1 MPIKTGHFSCL
12 LQLLSIYLYY
22 ISTNIGTKQFKLI
35 IMKLYFDEVLKR
47 LTPLS
52 REIIQT
58 NNNEIFKTPTRLDE
72 NENPYWDIKLT
83 INDVEF
89 DPKILESLFTQTEE
103 WIDFKA
109 EEKVK
114 DQLQSKL
121 DDAEQKIRKLTNLL
135 EKSLD
140 NLKEEFDMDDY

>member
-1 MPIKTGHFSCL
+1 
-12 LQLLSIYLYY
+12 
-22 ISTNIGTKQFKLI
+22 
-35 IMKLYFDEVLKR
+35 MKLYFDEVLKR
-47 LTPLS
+47 LTPLC
-52 REIIQT
+52 REIMQT

-83 INDVEF
+83 INDVDF
-89 DPKILESLFTQTEE
+89 DPKILESFFTQTEE

-140 NLKEEFDMDDY
+140 NLKEEFDIDEY

>member
-1 MPIKTGHFSCL
+1 MLVKTGHFSCL

-35 IMKLYFDEVLKR
+35 IMKLYYDEVLKR

-52 REIIQT
+52 REIMQT
-58 NNNEIFKTPTRLDE
+58 NNDEIFKTPTRLDE

-83 INDVEF
+83 INDVDF
-89 DPKILESLFTQTEE
+89 DPKILESFFTQTEE

-114 DQLQSKL
+114 EQLQNKL

-135 EKSLD
+135 EKSLS
-140 NLKEEFDMDDY
+140 NLKEEFDIDDY